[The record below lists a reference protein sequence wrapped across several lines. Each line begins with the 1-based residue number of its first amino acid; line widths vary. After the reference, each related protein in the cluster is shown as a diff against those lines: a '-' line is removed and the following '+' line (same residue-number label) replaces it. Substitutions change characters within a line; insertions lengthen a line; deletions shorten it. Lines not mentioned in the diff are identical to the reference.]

1 MMMMSYSGAGRTS
14 SSIDRGAI
22 LSPPNQSNF
31 LGGQRGGAGIEHE
44 RKVSQDIHAQKNA
57 ISNHDLDYFEQMIL
71 QFQEDLSKPLMQR
84 RQNAMKDDLVE
95 EIHDLYNEIKDNE
108 KNFKK
113 VLEITCKE
121 AVTNFSLI
129 FF

>member
-1 MMMMSYSGAGRTS
+1 
-14 SSIDRGAI
+14 
-22 LSPPNQSNF
+22 
-31 LGGQRGGAGIEHE
+31 
-44 RKVSQDIHAQKNA
+44 
-57 ISNHDLDYFEQMIL
+57 
-71 QFQEDLSKPLMQR
+71 MQR

-121 AVTNFSLI
+121 KVTDFSLI
-129 FF
+129 VF

>member
-1 MMMMSYSGAGRTS
+1 
-14 SSIDRGAI
+14 
-22 LSPPNQSNF
+22 
-31 LGGQRGGAGIEHE
+31 
-44 RKVSQDIHAQKNA
+44 
-57 ISNHDLDYFEQMIL
+57 
-71 QFQEDLSKPLMQR
+71 MQR

-121 AVTNFSLI
+121 AVTILVLL
-129 FF
+129 FFRVHDQQE